1 MARVRRSPVI
11 ARDSTPTPDVTGQHP
26 QYALPLAKAER
37 VRMPSP
43 ATAAKTERLWFC
55 VYLPKLP
62 LEACG
67 PGDKDLAVI
76 EERQGVHRVLL
87 AGAHARAAGVLPG
100 QSPNAALA
108 LLPGLRLEE
117 RNEIREQQV
126 LELLATW
133 LEQFSSFVSIAGS
146 DVLLLEIAGS
156 LRLFGGLK
164 SLRRQIATGLEAQ
177 GFEASLAI
185 APTPL
190 AATWLARGGQRAC
203 VREPANIMAALRG
216 LPLSCLDWPPTV
228 LESLAGMGVTDVGD
242 CLRLPREGFA
252 RRFGVKRLLEL
263 DRALG
268 HVPDPRNSWR
278 APERFCADFEMTE
291 EQGDREL
298 LLAIC
303 HELLQSHEQFLLA
316 RQLGTQRL
324 LFTFFHLKAKATSLP
339 LGGARADRAADH
351 WYDLLRL
358 RFEKLVLP
366 EPVIAIRLRGG
377 NTRPLHGASGRLAFH
392 GRPPREHYYSMSQ
405 LAERLAA
412 RIGNESVHGVNAVA
426 DHRPQYAWR
435 TRDLF
440 AARAADALTRVRQG
454 IERPL
459 WLLPEPELLPTE
471 DGHPLHQ
478 GRLRFVSGPER
489 LETGWWDEHGI
500 VRDYYTAVSP
510 RGAGLWVF
518 RNRDR
523 QHAGGAAWYLHGMF
537 G

>member
-1 MARVRRSPVI
+1 MTMRPARRSPVI
-11 ARDSTPTPDVTGQHP
+11 ARDSAPPPDTSRQHP
-26 QYALPLAKAER
+26 QYALPLAKAEQ
-37 VRMPSP
+37 
-43 ATAAKTERLWFC
+43 LWFC
-55 VYLPKLP
+55 VYLPNLP

-67 PGDKDLAVI
+67 PGDRDIAVI
-76 EERQGVHRVLL
+76 EEQQGVHRILI
-87 AGAHARAAGVLPG
+87 AGDNARAAGVLPG

-108 LLPGLRLEE
+108 LLPTLKLEA
-117 RNEIREQQV
+117 RSVIREQQV

-164 SLRRQIATGLEAQ
+164 NLRRQIATGLEAQ

-190 AATWLARGGQRAC
+190 AATWLARGRRRAC
-203 VREPANIMAALRG
+203 VREPVNIMAALRG

-228 LESLAGMGVTDVGD
+228 LESLVGMGIADVGD

-252 RRFGVKRLLEL
+252 RRFGVKRLLQL

-268 HVPDPRNSWR
+268 RVPDPRNSWR
-278 APERFCADFEMTE
+278 SPERFCADFEMTE
-291 EQGDREL
+291 EQSDREL

-303 HELLQSHEQFLLA
+303 HELLQAHEHFLLA

-324 LFTFFHLKAKATSLP
+324 LFTFFHIKAKATSLP

-351 WYDLLRL
+351 WYELLRL

-366 EPVIAIRLRGG
+366 EPVIAIRLRSG
-377 NTRPLHGASGRLAFH
+377 TAQALPGASGHLAFH
-392 GRPPREHYYSMSQ
+392 GRAPREHYYSMSQ

-426 DHRPQYAWR
+426 DHRPQYAWS

-459 WLLPEPELLPTE
+459 WLLPDPELLST
-471 DGHPLHQ
+471 DNGHPLHQ
-478 GRLRFVSGPER
+478 GKLRFLSGPER

-500 VRDYYTAVSP
+500 ARDYYTAVSP

-523 QHAGGAAWYLHGMF
+523 QRGGEAAWYLHGIF